1 MIGSFSNLEWTYVKC
16 CHAVIWKDTTNCFKF
31 ILCCSPSSGATL
43 ITQNTDGDYLV
54 TYTVAGEY
62 TFSCTATDAE
72 GNSDTEDVSAT
83 VLSGK
88 YQ

>member
-1 MIGSFSNLEWTYVKC
+1 M
-16 CHAVIWKDTTNCFKF
+16 

-43 ITQNTDGDYLV
+43 VKQNVEGDYLV
-54 TYTVAGEY
+54 TFTAAAEY

-88 YQ
+88 YQL